1 MSLCDWNFIL
11 FTWVGLSRTSGAAA
25 LLALVMA
32 TCLTAAPA
40 GAVTF
45 RWANDGDV
53 NAMDPATRQ
62 ETVQLSFLGNIYET
76 LARRDRSLELEP
88 ALATSW
94 EQTAPT
100 VWRFHL
106 RPGVK
111 WQDGSPFTAD
121 DVVFT
126 MKRILAPS
134 SSMRA
139 PLSSVKEARRID
151 DLTVDFETFDPDPI
165 FLQQQTS
172 LLIMSKAW
180 CEAHHSAE
188 PALIGKEDNY
198 ALHNAMGTG
207 PFKLVSRE
215 PDRKTVVEKNPLWW
229 DRPEHNLDQVEFDV
243 IGSASTRVAALLAGD
258 IDMIYSVPPQDIARI
273 RQTAGLKVV
282 QTPELR
288 TIYLGMNQS
297 RPELASSD
305 VKGKNPFK
313 DERVREAVALAID
326 EPAIGSRVMLGLG
339 RPTWEMWGPGVN
351 GYDAALDVR
360 PKVDPAKARQL
371 LADAGYASG
380 FRVALDCPN
389 DRYVMDEQI
398 CTAIVSMLAR
408 VGIKVDLNAQTKSK
422 YFNKILSPNYDTD
435 FYLLGWTPGTYDAHN
450 VLYTLLGTRDGM
462 RGEVNSSGY
471 SNPGLDT
478 LIDGIGVE
486 TDPARRTAMIRQS
499 IEILQ
504 KDVATVPLHQQVI
517 VWAAKQNVD
526 VVQRADNS
534 LPYWMIQVK

>member
-1 MSLCDWNFIL
+1 MLRFPL
-11 FTWVGLSRTSGAAA
+11 PALA
-25 LLALVMA
+25 LLAVV
-32 TCLTAAPA
+32 TASPFAASPA

-62 ETVQLSFLGNIYET
+62 ETVQLSFLSNIYEP
-76 LARRDRSLELEP
+76 LVRRNRDLGLEP

-94 EQTAPT
+94 EQTSPT

-126 MKRILAPS
+126 LKRFQAPDS
-134 SSMRA
+134 QMRA
-139 PLSSVKEARRID
+139 PLSGVKEVRKID
-151 DLTVDFETFDPDPI
+151 DLTVEFETFVPDPI
-165 FLQQQTS
+165 FLQEQTN

-180 CEAHHSAE
+180 CEAHNSTE
-188 PALIGKEDNY
+188 PVTIGKADNY

-207 PFKLVSRE
+207 PFTQVSRE

-229 DRPEHNLDQVEFDV
+229 DKPEHNVDRVEFNV
-243 IGSASTRVAALLAGD
+243 IASAPTRVAALLSGEM
-258 IDMIYSVPPQDIARI
+258 DMIYTVPPQDIARI
-273 RQTAGLKVV
+273 KQTEGLKIL

-288 TIYLGMNQS
+288 TIYLGFDQS
-297 RPELASSD
+297 RGELPSSNI
-305 VKGKNPFK
+305 KGKNPFK
-313 DERVREAVALAID
+313 DVRVRQAVALAID
-326 EPAIGSRVMLGLG
+326 EPAIASRVMLGLG
-339 RPTWEMWGPGVN
+339 HPTAEMWGPGVN

-360 PKVDPAKARQL
+360 PKVDPVKAKQL
-371 LADAGYASG
+371 LTEAGYPDG
-380 FRVALDCPN
+380 FQVAMDCPN

-422 YFNKILSPNYDTD
+422 FFTKIGEPSYDTD
-435 FYLLGWTPGTYDAHN
+435 FYMLGWTPATYDAHN
-450 VLYTLLGTRDGM
+450 ALYTLLGTRNGK
-462 RGEVNSSGY
+462 RGEVNDGGY
-471 SNPGLDT
+471 SNPVLDD
-478 LIDGIGVE
+478 LIDKIGVE
-486 TDPARRTAMIRQS
+486 TDQAKRASMIHQS

-517 VWAAKQNVD
+517 VWAAKKNIE
-526 VVQRADNS
+526 VVQEADNFF
-534 LPYWMIQVK
+534 PYRFVQVK